1 MEKLIF
7 DKNGLDL
14 LLQWILKFIKKGLKK
29 ELDLVDLYNVLD
41 DDSSAL
47 LGSKLQKYWDDELI
61 NAKTNN
67 RKPSFLK
74 TLFKMFGTKFMFY
87 GITLTV
93 IQIILSIGI
102 STTVGLIVNHFET
115 NTSSFDQ
122 NPVGV
127 YLAIG
132 LITLLLIRSIAF
144 NSYSMLIAHIS
155 MKMRVATCDLIY
167 NKALRLKI
175 NSLDPSTTGHII
187 NLISNDVNRFD
198 MSIVCIPFLWLGP
211 LETFV
216 SIFFLWRE
224 VGVSSV
230 IGVGALLIFI
240 PLQVWLASKTSIIRL
255 KTANLTDKRVHL
267 MNEIISGLQTIK
279 MYTWEPFFDNLTR
292 QLRKKEMTKI
302 IESSYIKRILSSFF
316 IFNTRIALFVNIFS
330 YVLLGNY
337 ITASKVFIIT
347 TYYTMLRSS
356 LTLLFPP
363 GISLAAELLVSI
375 KRFENFLLR
384 EEKDKRP
391 ISQKNTTTLLEKSS
405 NGIEMPNN
413 NSSKQNDTEQLSNS
427 SIVVSNATAKWSD
440 NQTDN
445 TLENINLTVRPG
457 RFVAIIG
464 PVGAGKSSL
473 IQAILQE
480 LPLSE
485 GNISVLGVVSYA
497 SQEPW
502 LFAGSVKQNIL
513 FGSPMDKD
521 RYKKVIQVCAL
532 KTDLEQLTYGDKT
545 IVGERGVSLSGGQRA
560 RINLARAIYK
570 QADIYLLDD
579 PLSAVDT
586 RVGKHLYEK
595 CIKNY
600 LKEKTCILVTHQI
613 QYLTNVD
620 QIVLMENAKVVA
632 EGSYK
637 ELQTSGLD
645 YTKLLELSTETAV
658 LPGNDTKMDKSSHNN
673 IARSISYSRQESIL
687 SVGSSIEETKCR
699 EIITEPEEVAETRSS
714 GNISFNVYM
723 SYIFA
728 GGHLCKVIS
737 LILMCTCTQFL
748 ASGGDYWITY
758 WVNLEEHVFGATK
771 PINQNNSTTVDSS
784 VELTQWIVSRNTCV
798 IVFAALT
805 ILIVLATLAEST
817 LLVSLCTMASTNL
830 HNKMFSAITRS
841 TINFLNKNPSGRI
854 LNRFSKDIG
863 LIDEILPN
871 VLVDVIQIGLM
882 VAGMFVVVGIVNPY
896 LIIPTIIVMIVFVK
910 IRYVYMTTT
919 RNIKRLEGVTRS
931 PIYTHVNASILG
943 LTTVRSFEVEQILS
957 NEFAIHQ
964 DLHSSAWYLF
974 IALGRAFGLWIDII
988 CLLFIST
995 VTFYFVFVNNDTY
1008 GGNVGLAITQSIG
1021 LASLFQWVIRQS
1033 AELENQMTS
1042 VERVLEYSNVPQE
1055 PALESHPDK
1064 KPSKVWP
1071 REGRIIFNTFY
1082 LRYEPDAPFVLNN
1095 LNFNIAPAE
1104 KVGIVGRT
1112 GAGKSSLIAALF
1124 RLAYNEG
1131 NIIIDGIEIHEL
1143 GLHDLRSKIS
1153 IIPQE
1158 PVLFTGTMRNNLDP
1172 FDEYPDHVLW
1182 KALDEVEL
1190 KNIVEDLSNGLNSKM
1205 SEGGSNF
1212 SVGQRQ
1218 LVCLARAIIR
1228 NNKILVLDEAT
1239 ANVDPQTDSLI
1250 QNTIRKKFSEST
1262 VLTIAHRLNTVMDSD
1277 KILVIDAG
1285 TVVEFDHP
1293 HNLLKNEDGFFYK
1306 MVAQTGPNNAQSL
1319 HNIAYESYNNVHNM
1333 PSEHRL
1339 TSINE
1344 DEN

>member
-1 MEKLIF
+1 M
-7 DKNGLDL
+7 
-14 LLQWILKFIKKGLKK
+14 
-29 ELDLVDLYNVLD
+29 
-41 DDSSAL
+41 
-47 LGSKLQKYWDDELI
+47 
-61 NAKTNN
+61 
-67 RKPSFLK
+67 
-74 TLFKMFGTKFMFY
+74 
-87 GITLTV
+87 
-93 IQIILSIGI
+93 
-102 STTVGLIVNHFET
+102 VGLIVNHFET
-115 NTSSFDQ
+115 NTSIDQ

-132 LITLLLIRSIAF
+132 LISLLLIRAIMY
-144 NSYSMLIAHIS
+144 NCVSMMIAHLS
-155 MKMRVATCDLIY
+155 MQIRVATCDLIY

-175 NSLDPSTTGHII
+175 NSLETSTTGHII

-198 MSIVCIPFLWLGP
+198 VSLIYLPFLWIGP

-216 SIFFLWRE
+216 SIFFLWQE

-230 IGVGALLIFI
+230 IGVGTLLIFI
-240 PLQVWLASKTSIIRL
+240 PLQVWLASKTSTIRL
-255 KTANLTDKRVHL
+255 KTANRTDERVHL

-316 IFNTRIALFVNIFS
+316 LFNTRTALFVNVFS

-337 ITASKVFIIT
+337 ITASKVFVMT
-347 TYYTMLRSS
+347 TYYNILRSS
-356 LTLLFPP
+356 LTLVFPT
-363 GISLAAELLVSI
+363 GINLAAELLVSI
-375 KRFENFLLR
+375 KRFEHFLLR
-384 EEKDKRP
+384 EEKDKQP
-391 ISQKNTTTLLEKSS
+391 ITQSKTTNLLEKSS
-405 NGIEMPNN
+405 NGNGVTNN
-413 NSSKQNDTEQLSNS
+413 INGNLNDTEELSNFG
-427 SIVVSNATAKWSD
+427 IVISNATAKWSD
-440 NQTDN
+440 TQTDN
-445 TLENINLTVRPG
+445 TLDNINLSVKPG
-457 RFVAIIG
+457 RLAAIIG

-473 IQAILQE
+473 IQAILRE

-485 GNISVLGVVSYA
+485 GNISVRGVVSYA

-502 LFAGSVKQNIL
+502 LFAGSIKQNIL

-521 RYKKVIQVCAL
+521 RYKQILQVCAL
-532 KTDLEQLTYGDKT
+532 KTDLEQLMFGDRT

-560 RINLARAIYK
+560 RISLARAIYK
-570 QADIYLLDD
+570 KADIYLLDD

-595 CIKNY
+595 CIRNY

-613 QYLTNVD
+613 QYLINVD
-620 QIVLMENAKVVA
+620 QIVLMENAKVIK
-632 EGSYK
+632 EGSYQ
-637 ELQTSGLD
+637 ELQTPGLD
-645 YTKLLELSTETAV
+645 FTKLLESSTVTEV
-658 LPGNDTKMDKSSHNN
+658 SHNNESKMDKPSNDN
-673 IARSISYSRQESIL
+673 MARSISYIRQESAL
-687 SVGSSIEETKCR
+687 SNTSSTEENKFSN
-699 EIITEPEEVAETRSS
+699 ITAEPVEVAETRSS
-714 GNISFNVYM
+714 GNIPFKVYM

-728 GGHLCKVIS
+728 GGHLCKVIC
-737 LILMCTCTQFL
+737 LILICIITQVL
-748 ASGGDYWITY
+748 ASSGDYWITY
-758 WVNLEEHVFGATK
+758 WVNLEEHIFSTTK
-771 PINQNNSTTVDSS
+771 PFTHSNSTTDDSS
-784 VELTQWIVSRNTCV
+784 VESMQWIVSRTTCV

-805 ILIVLATLAEST
+805 ILIILATLVEST
-817 LLVSLCTMASTNL
+817 LLVSVCTTASTNL

-841 TINFLNKNPSGRI
+841 TMNFLNKNPSGRI

-882 VAGMFVVVGIVNPY
+882 VIGMFVVVGIVNPY
-896 LIIPTIIVMIVFVK
+896 LTIPTVIVMMFFFK

-931 PIYTHVNASILG
+931 PIYTHVNASIQG
-943 LTTVRSFEVEQILS
+943 LTTIRSFEVETILS
-957 NEFAIHQ
+957 KEFAMHQ

-974 IALGRAFGLWIDII
+974 ITLSRAFGFWLDIV
-988 CLLFIST
+988 CLLFISI
-995 VTFYFVFVNNDTY
+995 VTFYFIFIDNDTY
-1008 GGNVGLAITQSIG
+1008 GGNIGLAITQAIG
-1021 LASLFQWVIRQS
+1021 LTSLFQWVIRQS

-1055 PALESHPDK
+1055 SALESPPDK
-1064 KPSKVWP
+1064 KPSKIWP
-1071 REGRIIFNTFY
+1071 HEGQIEFKKFY
-1082 LRYEPDAPFVLNN
+1082 MRYDPDAPFVLND
-1095 LNFNIAPAE
+1095 LNVNIAPAE
-1104 KVGIVGRT
+1104 KIGIVGRT

-1124 RLAYNEG
+1124 RLAVNEG
-1131 NIIIDGIEIHEL
+1131 NIIIDGVEIHDL

-1158 PVLFTGTMRNNLDP
+1158 PVLFSGTMRNNLDP

-1190 KNIVEDLSNGLNSKM
+1190 KYIVEDLPNGLNSKM

-1250 QNTIRKKFSEST
+1250 QNTIRNKFCKCT

-1293 HNLLKNEDGFFYK
+1293 YNLLKNKDGFLYK
-1306 MVAQTGPNNAQSL
+1306 MVAQTGQNNVQSL
-1319 HNIAYESYNNVHNM
+1319 HSLAYESYNNVHK
-1333 PSEHRL
+1333 SQCEHRL
-1339 TSINE
+1339 TSISE

>member
-1 MEKLIF
+1 MDATYKEEKPLNPRSKANIF
-7 DKNGLDL
+7 EIVTYG
-14 LLQWILKFIKKGLKK
+14 WILKFIKKGLKQ
-29 ELDLVDLYNVLD
+29 EFDLVDLYNVLD

-67 RKPSFLK
+67 RNPSFLK

-144 NSYSMLIAHIS
+144 NSYSMSIAHIS

-198 MSIVCIPFLWLGP
+198 VSIVCIPFLWLGP

-457 RFVAIIG
+457 RLVAIIG

-545 IVGERGVSLSGGQRA
+545 IVGEEEFLSGGQRA

-737 LILMCTCTQFL
+737 LILMCICTQFL
-748 ASGGDYWITY
+748 ASGGEYWD
-758 WVNLEEHVFGATK
+758 NLLGKFRE
-771 PINQNNSTTVDSS
+771 
-784 VELTQWIVSRNTCV
+784 TCV
-798 IVFAALT
+798 WCNKTYQSKQLYDTLT

-817 LLVSLCTMASTNL
+817 LLVSLCTTASTNL

-871 VLVDVIQIGLM
+871 VLVDV
-882 VAGMFVVVGIVNPY
+882 Y
-896 LIIPTIIVMIVFVK
+896 T
-910 IRYVYMTTT
+910 
-919 RNIKRLEGVTRS
+919 EGVTRS

-974 IALGRAFGLWIDII
+974 IALGRGIGLWIDII

-1064 KPSKVWP
+1064 KPSK
-1071 REGRIIFNTFY
+1071 
-1082 LRYEPDAPFVLNN
+1082 PDAPFVLNN

-1131 NIIIDGIEIHEL
+1131 NIIIDGIEIHDL

>member
-1 MEKLIF
+1 MSVTCARIF
-7 DKNGLDL
+7 IILR
-14 LLQWILKFIKKGLKK
+14 WILNFVKKGLKK
-29 ELDLVDLYNVLD
+29 ELDLIDLYEVLD

-47 LGSKLQKYWDDELI
+47 LGNKLQKFWDDELI
-61 NAKTNN
+61 NSKTKN

-74 TLFKMFGTKFMFY
+74 TLIKMFGTKFMLI
-87 GITLTV
+87 GISMTV
-93 IQIILSIGI
+93 IQIILSISI
-102 STTVGLIVNHFET
+102 STMVGLIVNHFET
-115 NTSSFDQ
+115 NTSLDQ

-132 LITLLLIRSIAF
+132 LISLLLIRAIIY
-144 NSYSMLIAHIS
+144 NSFSMSIAHIS
-155 MKMRVATCDLIY
+155 MQIRVATCDLIY

-175 NSLDPSTTGHII
+175 NSLDPTTTGHII
-187 NLISNDVNRFD
+187 NLMSNDVNRFD
-198 MSIVCIPFLWLGP
+198 VSVIYIPFLWLGP
-211 LETFV
+211 LETFA
-216 SIFFLWRE
+216 SMFFLWQE
-224 VGVSSV
+224 VGASSV

-240 PLQVWLASKTSIIRL
+240 PLQVWLASKTSTIRL
-255 KTANLTDKRVHL
+255 KTANRTDERVHL

-279 MYTWEPFFDNLTR
+279 MYTWEPFFDNLTKG
-292 QLRKKEMTKI
+292 LRKKEMTQI

-337 ITASKVFIIT
+337 ITASKVFVIT
-347 TYYTMLRSS
+347 TYYGILRSS
-356 LTLLFPP
+356 LSLLFPP

-391 ISQKNTTTLLEKSS
+391 QSQTKTTNMLEKSS
-405 NGIEMPNN
+405 NGSTVANK
-413 NSSKQNDTEQLSNS
+413 NSIDRNDTEQLSNTG
-427 SIVVSNATAKWSD
+427 IVISNATAKWSD
-440 NQTDN
+440 TQTYY
-445 TLENINLTVRPG
+445 TLDNINLTVKPG
-457 RFVAIIG
+457 RLVAIIG

-480 LPLSE
+480 LPLTA
-485 GNISVLGVVSYA
+485 GDISVRGVVSYA

-502 LFAGSVKQNIL
+502 LFAGSVRQNIL

-521 RYKKVIQVCAL
+521 RYKRVIQVCAL
-532 KTDLEQLTYGDKT
+532 KTDLEQLTYGDRT

-560 RINLARAIYK
+560 RINLARAMYK
-570 QADIYLLDD
+570 KADIYLLDD

-595 CIKNY
+595 CIKSY

-613 QYLTNVD
+613 QYLIDVD
-620 QIVLMENAKVVA
+620 QIVLMENAKVVT

-637 ELQTSGLD
+637 ELQASGLD
-645 YTKLLELSTETAV
+645 FTKLLESSTETAV
-658 LPGNDTKMDKSSHNN
+658 LPDNERKIDKSSNN
-673 IARSISYSRQESIL
+673 NMARSISYIRQESIL
-687 SVGSSIEETKCR
+687 SVASSIEETKFND
-699 EIITEPEEVAETRSS
+699 IITEPVEIAETRSS
-714 GNISFNVYM
+714 GNISFKVYM

-728 GGHLCKVIS
+728 GGHSCKVIS
-737 LILMCTCTQFL
+737 LILVCIFTQLF

-771 PINQNNSTTVDSS
+771 PNSYSNSTTDDSS
-784 VELTQWIVSRNTCV
+784 VELMPLIVSRETCV

-805 ILIVLATLAEST
+805 ILIIIATLAET
-817 LLVSLCTMASTNL
+817 VLLVSVCTTASTNL
-830 HNKMFSAITRS
+830 HNQMFTAITRS
-841 TINFLNKNPSGRI
+841 TMNFLNKNPSGRI

-871 VLVDVIQIGLM
+871 ILVDVIQMGLM
-882 VAGMFVVVGIVNPY
+882 VIGMFVVVGIVNPY
-896 LIIPTIIVMIVFVK
+896 LTIPIIIVMMVFFK
-910 IRYVYMTTT
+910 MRYVYMTTT

-931 PIYTHVNASILG
+931 PMYTHVNASILG

-957 NEFAIHQ
+957 KEFAIHQ

-974 IALGRAFGLWIDII
+974 ISLSRAFGFWLDII
-988 CLLFIST
+988 CLLFISA
-995 VTFYFVFVNNDTY
+995 VTFYFIFIDNGTY

-1021 LASLFQWVIRQS
+1021 LTSLFQWVTRQS

-1055 PALESHPDK
+1055 SALESPPDK
-1064 KPSKVWP
+1064 KPSKIWP
-1071 REGRIIFNTFY
+1071 HEGQIIFKTFY
-1082 LRYEPDAPFVLNN
+1082 LRYDQDAPFILNN

-1124 RLAYNEG
+1124 RLAVNEG
-1131 NIIIDGIEIHEL
+1131 NIIIDGVEIHEL

-1158 PVLFTGTMRNNLDP
+1158 PVLFSGTMRNNLDP

-1190 KNIVEDLSNGLNSKM
+1190 KYVVEDLPNGLNSKM

-1250 QNTIRKKFSEST
+1250 QKTIRNKFSKCT

-1285 TVVEFDHP
+1285 SVVEFDHP
-1293 HNLLKNEDGFFYK
+1293 YNLLKNKDGFLYQ
-1306 MVAQTGPNNAQSL
+1306 MVEQTGQGNAESL
-1319 HNIAYESYNNVHNM
+1319 YSLAYESYNKVQNM
-1333 PSEHRL
+1333 SSEHPL

-1344 DEN
+1344 DGN